1 VRVLPDGAV
10 ERAGRSRGGAETSSM
25 EMTNVMRSA
34 VSLFVLL
41 VVPACSA
48 AGEGPSGSG
57 VTEGGTGGQG
67 GTMTTSGSA
76 NGGSGAII
84 EPPKPPMD
92 DPECD
97 SVLEVTYRDFTE
109 AHPDFEMPFKGDVV
123 RRGLVAPA
131 LGAGRKP
138 VFLSAVGCPA
148 DTMTPLGCA
157 NWSVTEPTLSTAEAF
172 AQWYADSPGVNM
184 TIAKGLELTES
195 PPGSGE
201 YVFDSASFFPL
212 SASEGM
218 GPSPAGHHT
227 GNNYLFTT
235 EIHVRFGYR
244 AGQRFTFRGDDDL
257 WIFVNDKLALDL
269 GSLHGP
275 EQGTID
281 FDAQAATLGITPG
294 QTYAMDIFHAERH
307 TDGSNFRVTTNIAC
321 FTDVV
326 VR

>member
-1 VRVLPDGAV
+1 
-10 ERAGRSRGGAETSSM
+10 
-25 EMTNVMRSA
+25 MRS
-34 VSLFVLL
+34 SLLILVLL
-41 VVPACSA
+41 AFPGCSA
-48 AGEGPSGSG
+48 AGEGGPGGG
-57 VTEGGTGGQG
+57 VSEGGTSGQG
-67 GTMTTSGSA
+67 GIGQGGSIPTSGSA

-84 EPPKPPMD
+84 DPTDPTMD

-109 AHPDFEMPFKGDVV
+109 AHPDFEMPFRGDVV
-123 RRGLVAPA
+123 RRGLIAPT

-157 NWSVTEPTLSTAEAF
+157 NWSVTEPTLSTADAF
-172 AQWYADSPGVNM
+172 AEWYADAPGVNM
-184 TIAKGLELTES
+184 TLEKELQLAES
-195 PPGSGE
+195 APNSGE

-212 SASEGM
+212 AASEGQ
-218 GPSPAGHHT
+218 GPSPAGHYT

-281 FDAQAATLGITPG
+281 FDAQAATLGITVG

-307 TDGSNFRVTTNIAC
+307 TDGSNFRVTTNISC

>member
-1 VRVLPDGAV
+1 MLLA
-10 ERAGRSRGGAETSSM
+10 SS
-25 EMTNVMRSA
+25 
-34 VSLFVLL
+34 
-41 VVPACSA
+41 ACSA
-48 AGEGPSGSG
+48 AGEAGPGGGVSEGGSG
-57 VTEGGTGGQG
+57 GTNTQG
-67 GTMTTSGSA
+67 GTTSIPTSGSA

-84 EPPKPPMD
+84 DPTTPPTD

-97 SVLEVTYRDFTE
+97 SVLEVVYRDFTE
-109 AHPDFEMPFKGDVV
+109 AHVDFEMPFRGDVV
-123 RRGLVAPA
+123 RRGLVAPT
-131 LGAGRKP
+131 LGQGRKP

-157 NWSVTEPTLSTAEAF
+157 NWTVTEPTLSTADAF
-172 AQWYADSPGVNM
+172 AQWYADAPGVNM
-184 TIAKGLELTES
+184 TIEKELQLTES
-195 PPGSGE
+195 APGE

-212 SASEGM
+212 APTEGA
-218 GPSPAGHHT
+218 GPSPAGHYT

-257 WIFVNDKLALDL
+257 WIFVNDRLALDL

-281 FDAQAATLGITPG
+281 FDAQAAALAITPG

-307 TDGSNFRVTTNIAC
+307 TDGSNFRVTTNISC